1 MKQVPYARLLGMKVV
16 IFSKGKE
23 KLISYNYF
31 VAYLF
36 TSYLLYDCR
45 AEPVFHQAFILS
57 LRVGH
62 HNDDSS
68 AICEARPEAHAL
80 VVGNVSLKKVQA

>member
-31 VAYLF
+31 VVYLF
-36 TSYLLYDCR
+36 KFR
-45 AEPVFHQAFILS
+45 
-57 LRVGH
+57 
-62 HNDDSS
+62 
-68 AICEARPEAHAL
+68 
-80 VVGNVSLKKVQA
+80 K